1 MTPSPHT
8 IAATAVAGAWE
19 LDALV
24 QRLAPLRGWRSPE
37 EVGDVVALLL
47 GRWRRRPR
55 RPADRLVTEIDA
67 LLAGRPGVRP
77 LRPEEP
83 GPGEF
88 RWPVAPWTGLTE
100 LATGL
105 DLDVGE
111 LAWFADPGGWL
122 RTVPD
127 GPLQHYRRRWITSA
141 SGTPRLLETPAPR
154 LAELQRRVVRKV
166 LAHVP
171 VHPAAHGFVRGRSP
185 WTLAAE
191 HAGRPMV
198 LRLDLEGFFAHVTGP
213 RVAGLLRAVGYPDAV
228 ATTLAGLL
236 VTATPPA
243 ILRAAPAA
251 DAQEA
256 RRRLLTRLAGPHL
269 PQGAPSSPAVA
280 NLLAHRL
287 DRRLAG
293 LAAAVDAR
301 YGRYADDLVFSGDI
315 PAAGLAARV
324 AEIAAEEGFRLRDEK
339 TQEDAGAPSSA
350 GHGRGRQRHAG
361 RRPPRL
367 RRAARAAAQLRAHRP
382 GRAEPGRAPGLPRP
396 PAGPRRVGLDGPPAA
411 GGEAAGAV
419 RGDRLAVNPPPP
431 PSRTKLW

>member
-1 MTPSPHT
+1 MPGSSTRSCNGSPLC
-8 IAATAVAGAWE
+8 VAGA
-19 LDALV
+19 
-24 QRLAPLRGWRSPE
+24 
-37 EVGDVVALLL
+37 
-47 GRWRRRPR
+47 RPR
-55 RPADRLVTEIDA
+55 RSATSSRCCWAAGGGGRGDRRTGSSTEIDA
-67 LLAGRPGVRP
+67 LLTGRPGVRP

-122 RTVPD
+122 RAVPD

-324 AEIAAEEGFRLRDEK
+324 AGIAAEEGFRLRDEK
-339 TQEDAGAPSSA
+339 TRRMPAHRRQRVTGVVVNATPGAARRDYDELRALLHNCARTGPAAQNRA
-350 GHGRGRQRHAG
+350 GHPAFRDHLQGRVAWVSTGR
-361 RRPPRL
+361 P
-367 RRAARAAAQLRAHRP
+367 ARAAKLR
-382 GRAEPGRAPGLPRP
+382 EL
-396 PAGPRRVGLDGPPAA
+396 LAA
-411 GGEAAGAV
+411 I
-419 RGDRLAVNPPPP
+419 DWP
-431 PSRTKLW
+431 